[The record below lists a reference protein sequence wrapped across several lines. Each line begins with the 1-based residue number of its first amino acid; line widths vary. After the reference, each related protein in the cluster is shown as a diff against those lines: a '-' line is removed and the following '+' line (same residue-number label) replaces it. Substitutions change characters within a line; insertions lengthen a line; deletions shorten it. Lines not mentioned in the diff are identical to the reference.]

1 MTLSFIFLNST
12 LKAILLAILGL
23 PNPTFYMSL
32 FLMLLAASYLLVKN
46 RISLQFIW
54 NPTAAKKS
62 LIEDVLKQLYHVELS
77 QRTTDL
83 KMLSGAL
90 DVPLKRTVRVV
101 ESMHKQNL
109 ITSEDAHLAL
119 TNDGRSYALKI
130 IRIHRLWEKYLSERT
145 GFDKSLWHDLA
156 EAKEHQ
162 LTAAQANELYESLGR
177 PRFDPHGDPILTE
190 LGEIIEII
198 STPLASLG
206 VNTIAKIV
214 HIEDEPKSIYRQI
227 IKKKLHIGS
236 HIKIIATNNLKIIF
250 ESEGQIFEFS
260 TVVASNINAL
270 ALNEQDIYEQN
281 KIRLSALNVG
291 ETATIT
297 GISSEC
303 RGANRR
309 RLLDLGFIKGT
320 PLEMEYAGPNQN
332 PRAYK
337 IRNTLIALRNDQADL
352 ILIEKK

>member
-1 MTLSFIFLNST
+1 M
-12 LKAILLAILGL
+12 
-23 PNPTFYMSL
+23 
-32 FLMLLAASYLLVKN
+32 
-46 RISLQFIW
+46 
-54 NPTAAKKS
+54 
-62 LIEDVLKQLYHVELS
+62 
-77 QRTTDL
+77 
-83 KMLSGAL
+83 
-90 DVPLKRTVRVV
+90 
-101 ESMHKQNL
+101 KQNNSPKYVFSSLRLTLYVIRFIVWLYL
-109 ITSEDAHLAL
+109 IRHLRTA
-119 TNDGRSYALKI
+119 GIFCPAVS
-130 IRIHRLWEKYLSERT
+130 IRH
-145 GFDKSLWHDLA
+145 
-156 EAKEHQ
+156 
-162 LTAAQANELYESLGR
+162 
-177 PRFDPHGDPILTE
+177 
-190 LGEIIEII
+190 GEIIEII